1 MIKKLEKNFGEAVKN
16 LKTYKTPGTPG
27 YSTVRPKEDEET
39 LPAAEQKMFR
49 SLVGSLLY
57 LVKHS
62 RPDIANAVRELTKVM
77 DRANQRHLQ
86 EGLRIVKFVL
96 DTRNLG
102 LKIEPSILHVLVW
115 HMVLW
120 TDSDWGADKD
130 NRLSV
135 SGLALFV
142 NEVLVAWR
150 SKQQRTV
157 ALSSSEAEFVAISEA
172 VKEVLFVLQVL
183 NSVGVKVQ
191 TPVIVRV
198 DNMGA
203 IFMTDN
209 ATSST
214 RTRHIDIRWHFTRNL
229 VKDQVI
235 EIIFCKS
242 AENKADGYTKNVSS
256 DIYEAHS
263 PDFVMDKSEIE
274 D

>member
-1 MIKKLEKNFGEAVKN
+1 M
-16 LKTYKTPGTPG
+16 KTYKTPGTPG
-27 YSTVRPKEDEET
+27 YNAVRPKEDEVT
-39 LPAAEQKMFR
+39 LSNAEQKVFQ
-49 SLVGSLLY
+49 SLVGSLMY

-77 DRANQRHLQ
+77 DRANQTHFK

-96 DTRNLG
+96 DTKTLG
-102 LKIEPSILHVLVW
+102 LRIEPNVLHKLVW
-115 HMVLW
+115 QIVLW
-120 TDSDWGADKD
+120 SDSDWGADKD

-142 NEVLVAWR
+142 NNVLVAWR
-150 SKQQRTV
+150 SKQQKCA
-157 ALSSSEAEFVAISEA
+157 ALSSSEAEFVAVSEA

-183 NSVGVKVQ
+183 NSVGIQVQ

-203 IFMTDN
+203 IFMSDN

-229 VKDQVI
+229 VKDKVI

-242 AENKADGYTKNVSS
+242 AENKADGYTKNVST
-256 DIYEAHS
+256 DVYEAHS
-263 PDFVMDKSEIE
+263 PDFIMDRSELE

>member
-1 MIKKLEKNFGEAVKN
+1 M
-16 LKTYKTPGTPG
+16 
-27 YSTVRPKEDEET
+27 
-39 LPAAEQKMFR
+39 
-49 SLVGSLLY
+49 
-57 LVKHS
+57 
-62 RPDIANAVRELTKVM
+62 
-77 DRANQRHLQ
+77 
-86 EGLRIVKFVL
+86 
-96 DTRNLG
+96 
-102 LKIEPSILHVLVW
+102 
-115 HMVLW
+115 
-120 TDSDWGADKD
+120 
-130 NRLSV
+130 
-135 SGLALFV
+135 
-142 NEVLVAWR
+142 
-150 SKQQRTV
+150 
-157 ALSSSEAEFVAISEA
+157 
-172 VKEVLFVLQVL
+172 LQVL

-263 PDFVMDKSEIE
+263 PDFVMDKSEVE